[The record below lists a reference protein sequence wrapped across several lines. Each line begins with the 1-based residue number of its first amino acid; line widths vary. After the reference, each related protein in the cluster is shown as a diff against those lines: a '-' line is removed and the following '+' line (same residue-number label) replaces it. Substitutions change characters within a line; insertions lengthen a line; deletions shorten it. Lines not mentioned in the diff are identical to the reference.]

1 MGGLPWSV
9 SERKEKTFCK
19 NHQARSLSI
28 IVQCNVIII
37 IIIIIITI
45 VITVYRN
52 VMVNTSENA

>member
-19 NHQARSLSI
+19 NHEARSLSI
-28 IVQCNVIII
+28 IVKFNVIII

-45 VITVYRN
+45 VITIDRN
-52 VMVNTSENA
+52 VMVNT